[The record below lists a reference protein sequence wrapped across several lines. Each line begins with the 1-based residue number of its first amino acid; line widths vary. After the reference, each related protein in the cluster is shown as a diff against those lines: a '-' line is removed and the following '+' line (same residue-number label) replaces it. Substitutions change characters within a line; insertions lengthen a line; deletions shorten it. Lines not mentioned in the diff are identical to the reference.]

1 MTGDTVVLSSTG
13 KAAEVKGEYLGEFSK
28 VGYHGGRAYFKQRHT
43 EGGAEKFLF
52 STGKLW
58 IVGPKVGPSSGYL
71 YSYHNSPFPPTDKWL
86 FHNGTK
92 WESDPTLSLEGTELS
107 PICPTVNVA
116 GEGAVV
122 VKQGSSLGDYRHVF
136 HISKYT
142 CNQVCFGQVDGR
154 KVEQR
159 STNV

>member
-136 HISKYT
+136 HISIYM
-142 CNQVCFGQVDGR
+142 QSSIFWAG
-154 KVEQR
+154 
-159 STNV
+159 